1 MATTVSSETSK
12 PITSTFNS
20 PQPIDNSIY
29 PYNNV
34 TQTRSGHVFEV
45 DDTLGNER
53 IQETHKSGTY
63 RVIDPDGSTNTTV
76 VADRYTT
83 VCGNDFVSITGTC
96 NIHINGN
103 CLLTVN
109 GNYNVEVNG
118 NMEQTVKGEYKLK
131 VGNAHKTEVTG
142 DKSENV
148 KGKKDV
154 IAGKGLF
161 IDVTSGGSTS
171 NIIGETKYNVSG
183 DYTSA
188 VTGSSTSTAMSGFN
202 ISSTIGKTSIGGM
215 SVGVDAVTGLTLTSV
230 GTAMVYAP
238 AGIVATSPLVNING
252 GSLVASLD
260 VAALS
265 GARTLT
271 THIHIAD
278 GDPSI
283 PGPTTPPI
291 A

>member
-1 MATTVSSETSK
+1 MATTENDSFDIRSS
-12 PITSTFNS
+12 FNA
-20 PQPIDNSIY
+20 PQPLDGAVY

-34 TQTRSGHVFEV
+34 TQTRAGHVFEV

-63 RVIDPDGSTNTTV
+63 RLIEPDGSTSTTV

-103 CLLTVN
+103 CLMTVN

-131 VGNAHKTEVTG
+131 VGQGYKNEVSG

-148 KGKKDV
+148 KGKRDI
-154 IAGKGLF
+154 IAGKGMF
-161 IDVTSGGSTS
+161 VDVTSGGATTT
-171 NIIGETKYNVSG
+171 IIGEVKENISG
-183 DYTSA
+183 DYTHTT
-188 VTGSSTSTAMSGFN
+188 TGSNTTTATSSVSMS
-202 ISSTIGKTSIGGM
+202 SPLGKATMSGM

-238 AGIVATSPLVNING
+238 AGIVATSPLVSING
-252 GSLVASLD
+252 GSLIASLD

-265 GARTLT
+265 GARTLA

>member
-1 MATTVSSETSK
+1 MATTETTSST
-12 PITSTFNS
+12 PLTSTFNT
-20 PQPIDNSIY
+20 PQPVDASMY

-34 TQTRSGHVFEV
+34 TQTRAGHVFEV

-53 IQETHKSGTY
+53 IHEMHKSGTY
-63 RVIDPDGSTNTTV
+63 RTIEPDGAQSTTV
-76 VADRYTT
+76 VSDRYTT

-188 VTGSSTSTAMSGFN
+188 VTGSSTSTSMTGVS
-202 ISSTIGKTSIGGM
+202 ISSPAGKASIGGM
-215 SVGVDAVTGLTLTSV
+215 TAAIEGVASLDLTAL
-230 GTAMVYAP
+230 GP
-238 AGIVATSPLVNING
+238 VNINAPSSIIAKTPMVEVLG
-252 GSLVASLD
+252 GAVWATLD
-260 VAALS
+260 VAALG
-265 GARTLT
+265 GARTLA
-271 THIHIAD
+271 THIHTAD
-278 GDPSI
+278 GPSTP

-291 A
+291 R

>member
-1 MATTVSSETSK
+1 MATTENDSFDIRSS
-12 PITSTFNS
+12 FNA
-20 PQPIDNSIY
+20 PQPLDGTVY

-34 TQTRSGHVFEV
+34 TQTRAGHVFEV

-63 RVIDPDGSTNTTV
+63 RVIEPDGSTSTTV
-76 VADRYTT
+76 VADRYVT

-103 CLLTVN
+103 CLMTVN
-109 GNYNVEVNG
+109 GNYNLEVNG

-131 VGNAHKTEVTG
+131 VGQAYKNEVSG

-148 KGKKDV
+148 KGKKDI
-154 IAGKGLF
+154 IAGKGMF
-161 IDVTSGGSTS
+161 VDVTSGGSTT
-171 NIIGETKYNVSG
+171 NIIGEVKENISG
-183 DYTSA
+183 DYTHTT
-188 VTGSSTSTAMSGFN
+188 TGSNTTSALTGIT
-202 ISSTIGKTSIGGM
+202 ISSSVGKASLSGM
-215 SVGVDAVTGLTLTSV
+215 SAGVDAVTGLTLTSV
-230 GTAMVYAP
+230 GPAMVYAP
-238 AGIVATSPLVNING
+238 AGITATSPLVNVLG
-252 GSLVASLD
+252 GSIIASLD
-260 VAALS
+260 VCALA

-283 PGPTTPPI
+283 PAPTTPPI